1 MQGRCGGNTLGCL
14 RDRERASAS
23 EREGTPRDGPA
34 STGHC
39 QHNED
44 SGIHSSDISDGEPSE
59 ANDSRG

>member
-14 RDRERASAS
+14 RDREGASAS
-23 EREGTPRDGPA
+23 EREGTTRDGPA

-39 QHNED
+39 QHND

-59 ANDSRG
+59 AKDSRG